1 MQVDPRLV
9 AHRQIWNKKPALRM
23 IYADYY
29 RRMAKFL
36 IDGPTLEIGSGS
48 GHVRDH
54 VREIYMADILPAPWL
69 DLATDAESLPF
80 ATASLTNIVMLD
92 VLHHISRPLAFFSEV
107 SRVLRPRG
115 RLVMLDPAIT
125 PLSGLIYKYCHPEP
139 VNMAVDPLNLD
150 CSQSGSDPFDSNQ
163 ALPTLMFGTA
173 ARTTAFE
180 AKYPSLKLVKREY
193 FGLATYP
200 MTGGFRDWCLVPSF
214 AVGMLLTLER
224 ALEPLLARQGGFR
237 LLIALE
243 RLA

>member
-1 MQVDPRLV
+1 MLVDPRLV
-9 AHRQIWNKKPALRM
+9 AHREIWNKKPALRM

-36 IDGPTLEIGSGS
+36 IEGPTLEIGSGS

-69 DLATDAESLPF
+69 DLASDAESLPF
-80 ATASLTNIVMLD
+80 ASASLTNIVMLD
-92 VLHHISRPLAFFSEV
+92 VLHHISRPLNFFSEA
-107 SRVLRPRG
+107 SRVLRPGG

-125 PLSGLIYKYCHPEP
+125 PLSGLIYKYFHPEP
-139 VNMAVDPLNLD
+139 VNMSVDPLLPD

-163 ALPTLMFGTA
+163 ALLTLMFGTP

-180 AKYPSLKLVKREY
+180 AKYPFLKLVKREY

-200 MTGGFRDWCLVPSF
+200 MTGGFRNWCLVPGF
-214 AVGMLLTLER
+214 AVGILLTLER
-224 ALEPLLARQGGFR
+224 ALEPLLGRQGGFR

>member
-1 MQVDPRLV
+1 MLIDPRLV

-29 RRMAKFL
+29 RRMARFL

-92 VLHHISRPLAFFSEV
+92 VFHHISRPLAFFSEV

-125 PLSGLIYKYCHPEP
+125 PLSGFIYKYFHPEP
-139 VNMAVDPLNLD
+139 VNMSVDPLLPD
-150 CSQSGSDPFDSNQ
+150 YSQSSSDPFDSNQ

-173 ARTTAFE
+173 ERTTAFE

-193 FGLATYP
+193 FGFATYP
-200 MTGGFRDWCLVPSF
+200 MTGGFRDWCFVPGF
-214 AVGMLLTLER
+214 AVGMLLKLER
-224 ALEPLLARQGGFR
+224 VFEPLLARQGGLR